1 LADIEVIC
9 VDDGSLD
16 RSREVAD
23 EFAAADPRFRV
34 VAQENQGL
42 GPARNTGVA
51 AASGEYLTFVDSDDL
66 VTRTGFARMVR
77 SLDRSG
83 SSFAAGN
90 ARRFNNSS
98 GARQSWTH
106 RVAFAEKRIATH
118 VTEFPVLARDRMVWN
133 KVYRRT
139 FWDEQGYRFPAI
151 RYEDYP
157 VTLKAHCEAVTVD
170 VHADPVYFWR
180 ERESGDSI
188 TQLRFRHDNLHD
200 RVTSA
205 EMVLDD
211 LDPAFR
217 AVRLE
222 TENALAEADLLTIYQ
237 SFGTVPD
244 DEADFLLG
252 LGARLADRISPEVHA
267 RRHVYDRIQLHAL
280 RARDVPLLRELARYR
295 AEVGLS
301 GRARAERHPW
311 RPRRL
316 EFPFPGRGRRGIP
329 RSLYAVPWRQVSL
342 GTSVTTVGWTGR
354 DLVVRGTAEIRH
366 VPTTERARVRVR
378 FGRGRSW
385 ADLPVQRFTTEDS
398 HLSSR
403 PVGVEVVVPHGEL
416 LALARAGEPLGSFVV
431 SVTEAGR
438 YSENPLRGPLDG
450 ARWAPGAAIDD
461 DTWAQPTTTTRGELV
476 VALVQ
481 DLPQLTG
488 VDVDGDDLLLDIR
501 MPDPQPAT
509 GRVLSLPGNRHS
521 PAVSVPAVTDEGDPT
536 RLRARLRA
544 PDVVAGVVE
553 DDPFMPT
560 NTRPLELDPLLGEAE
575 PAEPG
580 LVEPAGPATSVGPVG
595 AAEPAAETVLWVAP
609 HGSRTVRHDDH
620 LVSLTRSPAGRVN
633 VLLYTPRLIADEAT
647 VDTGGQDGA
656 GRLTVS
662 GPVPPGSDPVS
673 VVWRWFHGESD
684 DADEVA
690 PEVEVDDA
698 ARRWRAV
705 VDVARLLDI
714 PADGSDLSAR
724 IGRWSLFEQR
734 DGEDHTVRAD
744 QFLLGSLPVRATH
757 RDREALVRAPG
768 QILHLDVH
776 ARSHG

>member
-1 LADIEVIC
+1 
-9 VDDGSLD
+9 
-16 RSREVAD
+16 
-23 EFAAADPRFRV
+23 
-34 VAQENQGL
+34 
-42 GPARNTGVA
+42 
-51 AASGEYLTFVDSDDL
+51 
-66 VTRTGFARMVR
+66 
-77 SLDRSG
+77 
-83 SSFAAGN
+83 
-90 ARRFNNSS
+90 RFNNSS

-106 RVAFAEKRIATH
+106 RVAFAEKRVATH
-118 VTEFPVLARDRMVWN
+118 VTELPALARDRMVWN
-133 KVYRRT
+133 KVYRRS

-188 TQLRFRHDNLHD
+188 TQLRFRHDNLQD
-200 RVTSA
+200 RVRSA

-211 LDPAFR
+211 LDPALR

-244 DEADFLLG
+244 DEAEFLVELG
-252 LGARLADRISPEVHA
+252 LRLADRISPEVHA
-267 RRHVYDRIQLHAL
+267 GRHAYDRIQLHAL
-280 RARDVPLLRELARYR
+280 RAHDIPLLRELARYR
-295 AEVGLS
+295 AEVGLL
-301 GRARAERHPW
+301 GRTRAERHPW

-342 GTSVTTVGWTGR
+342 GTSVTTVAWRGR

-378 FGRGRSW
+378 FGRKRSW
-385 ADLPVQRFTTEDS
+385 ADLPVRRFTTEDS
-398 HLSSR
+398 HLSRR
-403 PVGVEVVVPHGEL
+403 PVGFEVVVPHRRL
-416 LALARAGEPLGSFVV
+416 DALARAGEPLGSFVV

-438 YSENPLRGPLDG
+438 YSENPLRGSLDG
-450 ARWAPGAAIDD
+450 ARWAPGTTLDD

-481 DLPQLTG
+481 DLPRLVA
-488 VDVDGDDLLLDIR
+488 VDVDGEDLLLDIR
-501 MPDPQPAT
+501 TPDPQPGA
-509 GRVLSLPGNRHS
+509 GRTLSIPGNRHS
-521 PAVSVPAVTDEGDPT
+521 PAISVPAVVDDDDPT
-536 RLRARLRA
+536 VLRARLRA
-544 PDVVAGVVE
+544 RDIVAGVVE

-560 NTRPLELDPLLGEAE
+560 NTRALELEPLPDDAPPDADVPADVPLDAVVPDAVD
-575 PAEPG
+575 PAESD
-580 LVEPAGPATSVGPVG
+580 A
-595 AAEPAAETVLWVAP
+595 PAAETVLWVAE

-620 LVSLTRSPAGRVN
+620 LVSVTRSPAGRVN
-633 VLLYTPRLIADEAT
+633 VLLYTPRLIADTVT
-647 VDTGGQDGA
+647 VDAGGQDGA

-662 GPVPPGSDPVS
+662 GQVPPGSGPVS

-684 DADEVA
+684 DSDEVA
-690 PEVEVDDA
+690 SEVDVDDVT
-698 ARRWRAV
+698 RRWRAV
-705 VDVARLLDI
+705 ADVARLLDI
-714 PADGSDLSAR
+714 PDDADDLSSR
-724 IGRWSLFEQR
+724 LGRWSLFEQR

-744 QFLLGSLPVRATH
+744 QFLLGSLPVRAAY

-768 QILHLDVH
+768 QILHVDVH
-776 ARSHG
+776 GRFGD